1 MCAQKVS
8 CYFCGEASHHDST
21 LQVPMFMIDKVQRV
35 ETAYKTST
43 VQYEKRVF
51 TIPRCAACR
60 RRHGIENAL
69 GTVIGTLGLLAVL
82 GAVLLALSKG
92 IGWGAGF
99 LLLAVVI
106 LALAA
111 ALQERLLYGGKE
123 NLALKHR
130 ETWPQ
135 VHMSLTSGWQ
145 LGEGPSRA
153 QSMDWA
159 RERQKER
166 DKEQENLRRTQEE
179 QKQAKARAKKAISQ
193 SNQAYQLGQD
203 GNVEKLLCTA
213 QDPNNGGRSTAIE
226 MLGEMSHPD
235 ALEPLLGMLADPAR
249 PSDHGR
255 LALALAGYADPRI
268 TPAIQAAVDAAPD
281 RASQAVKDMRR
292 ALNLRA
298 TPALLAL
305 KPVRDADEAQRRA
318 YALYAQ
324 GDVQG
329 LIEIALNP
337 QEQGRS
343 RAVQLLGDTAD
354 PQALEALLTLLA
366 DPAQAALYGR
376 AAKAAA
382 RYPDPRV
389 AAAIQAAEK
398 ALPVSW
404 NSDIWLELIQSDLRN
419 ALYECSH
426 LSMLHQPLSSEE
438 AIKLSRG

>member
-1 MCAQKVS
+1 MCAQIVP

-21 LQVPMFMIDKVQRV
+21 LKVPMFRIQKVQRV

-43 VQYEKRVF
+43 VQYEKQIF
-51 TIPRCAACR
+51 TIPRCRACR
-60 RRHGIENAL
+60 RRHGLENVL
-69 GTVIGTLGLLAVL
+69 GTVIGALGLLAVL
-82 GAVLLALSKG
+82 GAVLLALSQG

-135 VHMSLTSGWQ
+135 VHRSLTFGWQ
-145 LGEGPSRA
+145 IGEGPSRA
-153 QSMDWA
+153 QSFSWA

-166 DKEQENLRRTQEE
+166 DQQQENLRRIQEE
-179 QKQAKARAKKAISQ
+179 QKQAKARAKKAVGQ
-193 SNQAYQLGQD
+193 SNQAYQFGQD
-203 GNVEKLLCTA
+203 ANVEKLLRMA
-213 QDPNNGGRSTAIE
+213 QDPKNGGRDTAID
-226 MLGEMSHPD
+226 MLGEMTHPD
-235 ALEPLLGMLADPAR
+235 ALEPLLSMLANPTR
-249 PSDHGR
+249 QSDHGR
-255 LALALAGYADPRI
+255 LALALVGYADPRI
-268 TPAIQAAVDAAPD
+268 TPAIQAAVDAAPE
-281 RASQAVKDMRR
+281 RTSSAVKDMQR
-292 ALNLRA
+292 AIHLRA
-298 TPALLAL
+298 NPALFAL
-305 KPVRDADEAQRRA
+305 KPVRDTDVGQRRA

-324 GDVQG
+324 GDVPG
-329 LIEIALNP
+329 LIHIALNP
-337 QEQGRS
+337 QETGRS
-343 RAVQLLGDTAD
+343 RAVQLLGDAAD

-366 DPAQAALYGR
+366 DPTQTALYGR

-382 RYPDPRV
+382 HYSDPRV

-404 NSDIWLELIQSDLRN
+404 NAEIWLELIQSDLRN

-426 LSMLHQPLSSEE
+426 PSMMYQPVSREE
-438 AIKLSRG
+438 ALKLSRA